1 MAATDTLPP
10 HLSRYGLMGCCEG
23 KQGSS
28 WSILAL
34 ESVSTEVRIRGF
46 VAQVCAKLVYLN
58 NSPETLQVQA
68 VYPVDEGAAVYQ
80 CEVCIGGRTIVTH
93 CMEKKKAEKEFEKAV
108 KAGHRA
114 VIAREHGDSCDIFK
128 LNLGNFP
135 SASRAEI
142 TLKMVMELKVQTDG
156 GISFVL
162 PTVLNPRYCPPDTPM
177 RDISTRAILG
187 LHIVHVPKPY
197 SIDVKATVSGSHKIA
212 RIISSTDGI
221 ITTLADDALS
231 AQVGQD
237 GGFKCD
243 HDWSFLVYYNN
254 PYAPHLLRETGD
266 RSATG
271 LMKDDLLMLN
281 FFPEVPENTYSNKN
295 EVIFIID
302 RSGSMQGDKI
312 KNART
317 TLLLFL
323 KSLPAGCLFNVVS
336 FGSDYSLLFP
346 EGSRTYT
353 EETLKIALNLQA
365 TMDADMGG
373 TEILKPLQ
381 SIYSKPLRPGY
392 YRQIILITD
401 GEVWNVSEVCQLVRR
416 HAHETR
422 LFSVGVGHGASTALV
437 RGTARAGRGRSEMVA
452 EESHLQQKVM
462 GLLSSMLQESVQEVT
477 IACEVEP
484 PTQVK
489 LVPKV
494 PPVIFGGQ
502 HLILYAR
509 VPATTQVKNVTVR
522 GQLGTKPLLSTVEGQ
537 QVTTVHDEAKSLHRL
552 AARAQLLQWELDE
565 EDDVAEDMVLLSTA
579 SGVVCQRT
587 ALVGIDQESGQP
599 VAQSFEEMQ
608 EEYTN
613 VFRGGGA
620 PRSAMMCRTKKST
633 APKSAFNSFGRA
645 SEPPAPPQQGGPAP
659 FSFCSAAEP
668 FREAP
673 DTADGGDC
681 EGLPAN
687 KSALGVESE
696 SVESATC
703 GRSRRSRS
711 RSRSR
716 DRSVIVD
723 SPSPSPVEQPSGL
736 LGVVSLQQFDG
747 SWTLKDAAEL
757 TGMPFDA
764 LSASNPAK
772 GEVAWATALVLVLL
786 ERKYGHQR
794 EQWALLATKAQTF
807 ITGCGEQVEE
817 LLAKARDT
825 LQAQ

>member
-1 MAATDTLPP
+1 
-10 HLSRYGLMGCCEG
+10 
-23 KQGSS
+23 
-28 WSILAL
+28 
-34 ESVSTEVRIRGF
+34 
-46 VAQVCAKLVYLN
+46 
-58 NSPETLQVQA
+58 
-68 VYPVDEGAAVYQ
+68 
-80 CEVCIGGRTIVTH
+80 
-93 CMEKKKAEKEFEKAV
+93 MEKKKAEKEFEKAV
-108 KAGHRA
+108 EAGYRA
-114 VIAREHGDSCDIFK
+114 VMTREHDDTSDIFK
-128 LNLGNFP
+128 LDLGNFP
-135 SASRAEI
+135 AESRAEI

-162 PTVLNPRYCPPDTPM
+162 PTVLNPRYCPPDHPL
-177 RDISTRAILG
+177 RDASVNINYHNPPPWYAE
-187 LHIVHVPKPY
+187 HIVHVPKPF
-197 SIDVKATVSGSHKIA
+197 SIDVKATVSGSHRIA
-212 RIISSTDGI
+212 RIISSTDSI

-281 FFPEVPENTYSNKN
+281 VFPEVPENTYSDKN
-295 EVIFIID
+295 EVIFVID
-302 RSGSMQGDKI
+302 RSGSMTGDKI
-312 KNART
+312 KYAKT

-336 FGSDYSLLFP
+336 FGEDYSLLFP
-346 EGSRTYT
+346 KGSRTYT
-353 EETLKIALNLQA
+353 EKTLKIALNLQA
-365 TMDADMGG
+365 TMDADMSG

-381 SIYSKPLRPGY
+381 SIYSKPPKIGY

-422 LFSVGVGHGASTALV
+422 LFSIGVGHGASTALV

-599 VAQSFEEMQ
+599 VGQSSPDEELQ
-608 EEYTN
+608 GDVYYDECPSSGYDTKHAIKYQTRPSLGDLAHQLKGSLAKFFSTRLKHKGKHSSSPES
-613 VFRGGGA
+613 A
-620 PRSAMMCRTKKST
+620 PVS
-633 APKSAFNSFGRA
+633 
-645 SEPPAPPQQGGPAP
+645 
-659 FSFCSAAEP
+659 
-668 FREAP
+668 EAP
-673 DTADGGDC
+673 DTADGGEC
-681 EGLPAN
+681 EGLSAN
-687 KSALGVESE
+687 KSAYSWDQ
-696 SVESATC
+696 SAF
-703 GRSRRSRS
+703 GH
-711 RSRSR
+711 
-716 DRSVIVD
+716 
-723 SPSPSPVEQPSGL
+723 SPSPSPVKQPSGL
-736 LGVVSLQQFDG
+736 LEVVRLQKFDG
-747 SWTLKDAAEL
+747 SWTLKDAAKL
-757 TGMPFDA
+757 TGMPFDV

-772 GEVAWATALVLVLL
+772 SEAAWATALVLVLL
-786 ERKYGHQR
+786 ERKCGHQR
-794 EQWALLATKAQTF
+794 EQWALLATKAQIF

>member
-1 MAATDTLPP
+1 MAATAALPP
-10 HLSRYGLMGCCEG
+10 HLSRYGLMGCREG
-23 KQGSS
+23 SL

-46 VAQVCAKLVYLN
+46 VAQVCAKLVYHN

-114 VIAREHGDSCDIFK
+114 VMAREHDDSCDIFK

-135 SASRAEI
+135 AESRAEI

-162 PTVLNPRYCPPDTPM
+162 PTVLNPRYCPPDHPM
-177 RDISTRAILG
+177 QDTSTHG
-187 LHIVHVPKPY
+187 LFGPLPSFFNHIVHVPKPY
-197 SIDVKATVSGSHKIA
+197 SIDVKATVSGSHRIA

-221 ITTLADDALS
+221 VTTLADDALS
-231 AQVGQD
+231 AQVSQD

-281 FFPEVPENTYSNKN
+281 FFPEVPENTYSSKN

-312 KNART
+312 KNAKT

-336 FGSDYSLLFP
+336 FGNHYSLLFP
-346 EGSRTYT
+346 EGSRTYN

-373 TEILKPLQ
+373 TEILQPLQ
-381 SIYSKPLRPGY
+381 SIYSKPLRPGF

-401 GEVWNVSEVCQLVRR
+401 GEVWNVSAVCQLVRR
-416 HAHETR
+416 HAYETR

-437 RGTARAGRGRSEMVA
+437 RGTARAGRGRSEMVV

-477 IACEVEP
+477 IACEVDP

-522 GQLGTKPLLSTVEGQ
+522 GQLGTKPLLSMVEGQ

-587 ALVGIDQESGQP
+587 ALVGIDQESGKP
-599 VAQSFEEMQ
+599 IGQSSPAKEIQ
-608 EEYTN
+608 EKAIHSYHSQSGSLFGSSQTPQSGMM
-613 VFRGGGA
+613 FGA
-620 PRSAMMCRTKKST
+620 LSAPACS
-633 APKSAFNSFGRA
+633 SFGSAGA
-645 SEPPAPPQQGGPAP
+645 SPAPPQQRGFSCGFASAP
-659 FSFCSAAEP
+659 IRGATN
-668 FREAP
+668 
-673 DTADGGDC
+673 TADQANSLKHVGAHTPTSGEC
-681 EGLPAN
+681 EGLSAN
-687 KSALGVESE
+687 KSAFSW
-696 SVESATC
+696 
-703 GRSRRSRS
+703 GRSLIGGSS
-711 RSRSR
+711 SC
-716 DRSVIVD
+716 
-723 SPSPSPVEQPSGL
+723 SPVEQPSGL

-757 TGMPFDA
+757 TGMPFDT

-772 GEVAWATALVLVLL
+772 GEVTWATALVLVLL
-786 ERKYGHQR
+786 ERKYGHQK

-807 ITGCGEQVEE
+807 ITSCGEQVEE